1 MRTSPGVSWPQSTC
15 KDPKRIT
22 TQMPTA
28 LIISTVRAAAASVR
42 AVWML
47 SSRVCALSVS
57 KRSSSYRS
65 RPKACTRATAVSASV
80 ICDAILPSFFRCLLA
95 EALTVRYR

>member
-1 MRTSPGVSWPQSTC
+1 
-15 KDPKRIT
+15 
-22 TQMPTA
+22 MPVA

-47 SSRVCALSVS
+47 SSRVWALSVS

-65 RPKACTRATAVSASV
+65 RPKACTRATAVRASV
-80 ICDAILPSFFRCLLA
+80 IWEVIFPSVFLCLLA
-95 EALTVRYR
+95 EALTFRYR